1 MGNNN
6 SVNSVVSPDTV
17 AASVQNNNQEVMELR
32 ELVKQEEER
41 LEEQA
46 TYLVD
51 EKLTSGEG
59 QQRKVKN
66 RLFGAVKMVLLQ
78 VQKQVRR
85 TYNPWVLLHFCQ

>member
-1 MGNNN
+1 M
-6 SVNSVVSPDTV
+6 VSPDTV

-66 RLFGAVKMVLLQ
+66 RLFGAVMEGAKNIPGGGVPRFLVGTVHVDQ
-78 VQKQVRR
+78 NWGGWR
-85 TYNPWVLLHFCQ
+85 